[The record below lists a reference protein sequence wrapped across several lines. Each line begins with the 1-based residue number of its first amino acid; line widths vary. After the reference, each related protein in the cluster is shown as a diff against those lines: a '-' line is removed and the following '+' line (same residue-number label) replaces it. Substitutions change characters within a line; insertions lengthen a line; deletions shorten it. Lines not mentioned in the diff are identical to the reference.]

1 MKQNRNEIKLN
12 YLNNSMQFSQ
22 KLFDQKLLQTDY
34 NKYYENEKG
43 NDSKNKTL
51 KLNNFNN
58 NLNKSNIE
66 DKKRNKI
73 VVNYNFSKINPNAEQ
88 KHIIP
93 DYITKTPAVTKN
105 NKIIE
110 NNIINNRN
118 KKNLN
123 NSINGKII
131 PYSSHSKE
139 MKDFKNKI
147 KNIKKSGT
155 NEKMATKYIKNNRI
169 NRNLNYTLTD
179 FLSLGG
185 TEIKKNDNANINL
198 NKSPE
203 IIIKRKYINTAKNKL
218 NKKIFGKMNINNI
231 NYNLNDNNSHIINNK
246 SHLSN
251 KITNNNN
258 LIQSA
263 AKRKTNKKINI
274 SSSSNDNSFVK
285 NNKKYSK
292 NKQFDI
298 LKNNLNDEI
307 NDINCIYNKIA
318 NISDKDNI
326 KRNELIFDTIQ
337 NSFFRFIA
345 LLYSPKEKEIAFNII
360 QKLNDFFK
368 KQDNIINNILKKNED
383 LNGKIKK
390 YKEINKNIE
399 KENLL
404 LKDKCDYLNKKIED
418 MENEYINNNN
428 LIKNISHNENY
439 NNNLTENVL
448 NESNVV
454 ENDEED
460 ESSVN
465 TEELESIRF
474 FDKIIMKKHSF
485 SKNHIPEL
493 EIKNIKLKDEEMVN
507 KENIN
512 IKKFKNN
519 KNFQKRKNFNFNK
532 TKENQKLKKIGNKS
546 TKTFGYTK
554 IAEDKKKTNVKKF
567 RK

>member
-139 MKDFKNKI
+139 IKDFKNKI

-155 NEKMATKYIKNNRI
+155 NEKISIKYKKNNRM
-169 NRNLNYTLTD
+169 NRNLNFTLTD
-179 FLSLGG
+179 FLPLGGG
-185 TEIKKNDNANINL
+185 TEVKKNENTNINL

-203 IIIKRKYINTAKNKL
+203 IIIKRKYINTTKNKL
-218 NKKIFGKMNINNI
+218 NKKIFGKINLNNI
-231 NYNLNDNNSHIINNK
+231 NYNINDNNSHIINNK

-251 KITNNNN
+251 KLTNNNN

-263 AKRKTNKKINI
+263 AKRKINKKINI
-274 SSSSNDNSFVK
+274 SCSSNDNSFSK

-292 NKQFDI
+292 NTKFDI
-298 LKNNLNDEI
+298 IKNNLNDEI
-307 NDINCIYNKIA
+307 NDINSNYNKII

-326 KRNELIFDTIQ
+326 KKNELIFDTIQ

-345 LLYSPKEKEIAFNII
+345 LLEKPKEKEIAFNII

-368 KQDNIINNILKKNED
+368 KQDNIVNNILKKNED
-383 LNGKIKK
+383 LNEKIKK
-390 YKEINKNIE
+390 YKDTNKNIE
-399 KENLL
+399 RENLL
-404 LKDKCDYLNKKIED
+404 LKEKCDYLGKKVED
-418 MENEYINNNN
+418 MENEYNNN
-428 LIKNISHNENY
+428 LAKNISHNESY
-439 NNNLTENVL
+439 NNNLTENAL

-454 ENDEED
+454 EDEEED

-485 SKNHIPEL
+485 SKTHIPEL
-493 EIKNIKLKDEEMVN
+493 EIKRIKLKDEEMEN
-507 KENIN
+507 KENNKIN
-512 IKKFKNN
+512 KFKNN
-519 KNFQKRKNFNFNK
+519 KNIQKRNFNK
-532 TKENQKLKKIGNKS
+532 NKGNQYGIKKIGNKS
-546 TKTFGYTK
+546 TKYFGYSK

-567 RK
+567 RKIK

>member
-43 NDSKNKTL
+43 SDSKSKSL
-51 KLNNFNN
+51 KINNFNN

-66 DKKRNKI
+66 DKKKNKI

-139 MKDFKNKI
+139 IKDFKNKI

-155 NEKMATKYIKNNRI
+155 NEKISIKYKKNNRM
-169 NRNLNYTLTD
+169 NRNLNFTLTD
-179 FLSLGG
+179 FLPLGGG
-185 TEIKKNDNANINL
+185 TEVKKNENTNINL

-203 IIIKRKYINTAKNKL
+203 IIIKRKYINTTKNKL
-218 NKKIFGKMNINNI
+218 NKKIFGKINIKNI
-231 NYNLNDNNSHIINNK
+231 NYNLNDNNSHIISNK

-251 KITNNNN
+251 KITNTNN

-274 SSSSNDNSFVK
+274 SCSSNDNSFLK

-292 NKQFDI
+292 DTKFDI
-298 LKNNLNDEI
+298 IKNNLNDEI
-307 NDINCIYNKIA
+307 NDINSNYNKII

-326 KRNELIFDTIQ
+326 KKNELI
-337 NSFFRFIA
+337 
-345 LLYSPKEKEIAFNII
+345 
-360 QKLNDFFK
+360 
-368 KQDNIINNILKKNED
+368 
-383 LNGKIKK
+383 
-390 YKEINKNIE
+390 
-399 KENLL
+399 
-404 LKDKCDYLNKKIED
+404 
-418 MENEYINNNN
+418 
-428 LIKNISHNENY
+428 
-439 NNNLTENVL
+439 
-448 NESNVV
+448 
-454 ENDEED
+454 
-460 ESSVN
+460 
-465 TEELESIRF
+465 
-474 FDKIIMKKHSF
+474 
-485 SKNHIPEL
+485 
-493 EIKNIKLKDEEMVN
+493 
-507 KENIN
+507 
-512 IKKFKNN
+512 
-519 KNFQKRKNFNFNK
+519 
-532 TKENQKLKKIGNKS
+532 
-546 TKTFGYTK
+546 
-554 IAEDKKKTNVKKF
+554 
-567 RK
+567 

>member
-43 NDSKNKTL
+43 SDSKSKSL
-51 KLNNFNN
+51 KINNFNN

-66 DKKRNKI
+66 DKKKNKI

-139 MKDFKNKI
+139 IKDFKNKI

-155 NEKMATKYIKNNRI
+155 NEKISVKYKKNNRM
-169 NRNLNYTLTD
+169 NRNLNFTLTD
-179 FLSLGG
+179 FLPLGGG
-185 TEIKKNDNANINL
+185 TEVKKNENTNINL

-203 IIIKRKYINTAKNKL
+203 IIIKRKYINTTKNKL
-218 NKKIFGKMNINNI
+218 NKKIFGKINIKNI
-231 NYNLNDNNSHIINNK
+231 NYNLNDNNSHIISNK

-251 KITNNNN
+251 KITNTNN

-274 SSSSNDNSFVK
+274 SCSSNDNSFLGS
-285 NNKKYSK
+285 NKKYSK
-292 NKQFDI
+292 DTKFDI
-298 LKNNLNDEI
+298 IKNNLNDEI
-307 NDINCIYNKIA
+307 NDINSNYNKII

-326 KRNELIFDTIQ
+326 KKNELIFDTIQ

-345 LLYSPKEKEIAFNII
+345 LLEKPKEKEIAFNII

-368 KQDNIINNILKKNED
+368 KQDNIVNNILKKNED
-383 LNGKIKK
+383 LNEKIKK
-390 YKEINKNIE
+390 YKDTNKTIE
-399 KENLL
+399 RENLL
-404 LKDKCDYLNKKIED
+404 LKEKCDYLGKKIED
-418 MENEYINNNN
+418 MENEYNNN
-428 LIKNISHNENY
+428 LVKNISHNESY
-439 NNNLTENVL
+439 NNNLTENAL

-454 ENDEED
+454 EDKEEG

-485 SKNHIPEL
+485 SKTHIPEL
-493 EIKNIKLKDEEMVN
+493 EIKRIKLKDEEMEN
-507 KENIN
+507 KENNKIN
-512 IKKFKNN
+512 KFKNN
-519 KNFQKRKNFNFNK
+519 KNIQKRNFNK
-532 TKENQKLKKIGNKS
+532 NKGNQYGIKKIGNKS
-546 TKTFGYTK
+546 TKYFGYSK
-554 IAEDKKKTNVKKF
+554 IAEDKKKTNVIKF
-567 RK
+567 RKIK

>member
-43 NDSKNKTL
+43 SDSKSKSL
-51 KLNNFNN
+51 KINNFNN

-66 DKKRNKI
+66 DKKKNKI

-139 MKDFKNKI
+139 IKDFKNKI

-155 NEKMATKYIKNNRI
+155 NEKISIKYKKNNRM
-169 NRNLNYTLTD
+169 NRNLNFTLTD
-179 FLSLGG
+179 FLPLGGG
-185 TEIKKNDNANINL
+185 TEVKKNENTNINL

-203 IIIKRKYINTAKNKL
+203 IIIKRKYINTTKNKL
-218 NKKIFGKMNINNI
+218 NKKIFGKINIKNI

-251 KITNNNN
+251 KITNTNN

-274 SSSSNDNSFVK
+274 SCSSNDNSFLK
-285 NNKKYSK
+285 NNKKYSIDTK
-292 NKQFDI
+292 FDI
-298 LKNNLNDEI
+298 IKNNLNDEI
-307 NDINCIYNKIA
+307 NDINSNYNKII

-326 KRNELIFDTIQ
+326 KKNELIFDTIQ

-345 LLYSPKEKEIAFNII
+345 LLEKPKEKEIAFNII

-368 KQDNIINNILKKNED
+368 KQDNIVNNILKKNED
-383 LNGKIKK
+383 LNEKIKK
-390 YKEINKNIE
+390 YKDTNKTIE
-399 KENLL
+399 RENLL
-404 LKDKCDYLNKKIED
+404 LKEKCDYLGKKIED
-418 MENEYINNNN
+418 MENEYNNN
-428 LIKNISHNENY
+428 LVKNISHNESY
-439 NNNLTENVL
+439 NNNLTENAL

-454 ENDEED
+454 EDEEED

-485 SKNHIPEL
+485 SKTHIPEL
-493 EIKNIKLKDEEMVN
+493 EIKRIKLKDEEMEN
-507 KENIN
+507 KENNKIN
-512 IKKFKNN
+512 KFKNN
-519 KNFQKRKNFNFNK
+519 KNIQKRNFNK
-532 TKENQKLKKIGNKS
+532 NKGNQNGMRKIGNKS
-546 TKTFGYTK
+546 TKYFGYTK

-567 RK
+567 RKIK

>member
-73 VVNYNFSKINPNAEQ
+73 VVNYNFSKINPNIEP
-88 KHIIP
+88 KKIIP

-110 NNIINNRN
+110 NNIINNKNR
-118 KKNLN
+118 KNLN

-546 TKTFGYTK
+546 TKTF
-554 IAEDKKKTNVKKF
+554 
-567 RK
+567 